1 MITGYTSGHTWLH
14 RTPAGVKLAVLAAL
28 SIVTISMH
36 DWRLLSIGLGF
47 TLMIYV
53 SLGREVC
60 RHLVL
65 LRPVI
70 PLLLAVALIQGW
82 TVAWTDAAASI
93 ARLLVMITAASL
105 ITLTTTMQ
113 AMMAALAPMLAP
125 LSRLGVNP
133 RAPALGVAL
142 VLRLAP
148 VLLSAWQQREEAW
161 RARTGRR
168 VSIRLIP
175 AFLAE
180 ALTMADCIT
189 EALDAR
195 GFDPRVTKRQKG
207 NQL

>member
-14 RTPAGVKLAVLAAL
+14 RTPAGVKLAILAAL
-28 SIVTISMH
+28 STATMSTH
-36 DWRLLSIGLGF
+36 DWRLLSIVLSF

-53 SLGREVC
+53 SLGREVF
-60 RHLVL
+60 RSLIL

-70 PLLLAVALIQGW
+70 PLLLAISFIQGW
-82 TVAWTDAAASI
+82 TVAWNDAAASVM
-93 ARLLVMITAASL
+93 RLLVMITAASL

-125 LSRLGVNP
+125 LNHLGVNP
-133 RAPALGVAL
+133 RAPALAVAL

-148 VLLSAWQQREEAW
+148 VLLSTWQQREEAW

-168 VSIRLIP
+168 ISIRLIP

-180 ALTMADCIT
+180 ALTMADYIT

-195 GFDPRVTKRQKG
+195 GFDPRVPKRPKG